1 MSLIC
6 AVPHECGQ
14 LIATDRRH
22 SIIAHSNNTRVSY
35 SDHGAKLIRVDAST
49 WVTFGG
55 PWSHIAPVVEEVRA
69 VRSHDDAWEV
79 LKRASASLPATPH
92 TSFLIAGP
100 KGVGRVSHNVVKEPS
115 HDLVSVVH
123 PPDQDNTAVIAEI
136 RSLFA
141 ELEAET
147 IRTAGDLVRRIA
159 QMFARIADPTSPF
172 VSPTME
178 LAIGTRYLA
187 GPAEGIAAMA
197 DRELSAA
204 ATTVYAP
211 IEAVIPFASL

>member
-22 SIIAHSNNTRVSY
+22 SIIAHSNNARLDH
-35 SDHGAKLIRVDAST
+35 SDHGGKLIRVDAST

-55 PWSHIAPVVEEVRA
+55 RWSDIAHVVEEVRA
-69 VRSHDDAWEV
+69 VHSHDDAWEV
-79 LKRASASLPATPH
+79 LRRASLSLPLAPH
-92 TSFLIAGP
+92 ASFLIAGP
-100 KGVGRVSHNVVKEPS
+100 KGVGRVSHKVVREPS

-123 PPDQDNTAVIAEI
+123 PPDQDNPAVIAEI
-136 RSLFA
+136 KSLFA
-141 ELEAET
+141 ELEREA

-178 LAIGTRYLA
+178 LAIGTRYMA
-187 GPAEGIAAMA
+187 GPAEAIAARA
-197 DRELSAA
+197 DREL
-204 ATTVYAP
+204 VRRG
-211 IEAVIPFASL
+211 